1 MSSDP
6 LPRSL
11 AIAPAQPPSAPAT
24 PALHLSGPALRV
36 ENVSKMYR
44 LFGSRGDR
52 LKEALNPFGRRYHKP
67 FWALRDISVE
77 VPRGQTV
84 GILGMNGSGKSTLLQ
99 IIAGVLTP
107 TTGRVVMEGRLA
119 ALLELG
125 AGFNLDL
132 SGRENVVMNSTIMG
146 LTRRQIQSRIAEI
159 EAFADIGDFFD
170 QPVKTYSSGMFVRVA
185 FAAAIHVDPE
195 VLIVDEA
202 LSVGDARFQE
212 KSYRKFSSF
221 KEAGKTIIYVTHDR
235 SSVLQLCDFAIL
247 LHQGEL
253 VEVGEP
259 SAIVNLY
266 SEILGFGDLRSVS
279 RRRKATAG
287 LLPNAAEGGKG
298 PAVVTALHPGE
309 PRLPPP
315 QKEPQG
321 ESQAGSRLAPTD
333 PSPPL
338 PAVPDAAA
346 AVSAWLGRTVGEDRC
361 AENPTFNK
369 DEHVWGDGR
378 ARIVDY
384 LIVGK
389 GQVNPLTIE
398 SGTQLDIYLK
408 VAFEA
413 DMAGPLV
420 GIGVRTPKGVIAFS
434 THSGW
439 AADTPNAPVKAGEVH
454 AYRYRLTASLQSG
467 PWFLQLAVAAEQDKM
482 CQIRTNM
489 ALLEMTSATR
499 FDGLTQLPCAFE
511 ALGPDPATTPD
522 ARSG

>member
-11 AIAPAQPPSAPAT
+11 AIAPAPPAA

-44 LFGSRGDR
+44 LFSSRGDR
-52 LKEALNPFGRRYHKP
+52 LKEALSPFGKRYHKP

-132 SGRENVVMNSTIMG
+132 SGRENVIMNSTIMG
-146 LTRRQIQSRIAEI
+146 LTRKQIQSRIAEI

-279 RRRKATAG
+279 RRRKAIAG
-287 LLPNAAEGGKG
+287 LVPESAGEGKG

-315 QKEPQG
+315 QAEPGPEPQ
-321 ESQAGSRLAPTD
+321 AP
-333 PSPPL
+333 PP
-338 PAVPDAAA
+338 PAPVAPDATA
-346 AVSAWLGRTVGEDRC
+346 AVAAWLSRRVGEDRC

-369 DEHVWGDGR
+369 DEHAWGDGR

-384 LIVGK
+384 LIVGN
-389 GQVNPLTIE
+389 GQVNPLTID

-413 DMAGPLV
+413 DLAGPLV

-439 AADTPNAPVKAGEVH
+439 AADSPNAPVKAGEVH
-454 AYRYRLTASLQSG
+454 AYRYRLTAALQSG
-467 PWFLQLAVAAEQDKM
+467 PWFLQLAVAAEQDQM

-499 FDGLTQLPCAFE
+499 FDGLTQLPCTFE
-511 ALGPDPATTPD
+511 ALGPDPGGPATAPD
-522 ARSG
+522 AGSG